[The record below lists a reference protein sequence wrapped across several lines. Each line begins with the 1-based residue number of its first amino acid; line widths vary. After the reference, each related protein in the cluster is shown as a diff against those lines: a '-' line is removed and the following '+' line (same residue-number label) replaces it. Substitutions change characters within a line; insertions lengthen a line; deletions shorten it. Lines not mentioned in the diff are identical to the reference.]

1 MEHFVYNHYSLKWS
15 FSSCIISDTVRLR
28 ELCWQYRC
36 MVKITKKKC
45 FFIIL
50 KDLIL
55 DIINSKSITSN
66 IILSLRIIGLSEKF
80 PLSFLCVVPWKL
92 ALLAVLFSFELFYLS
107 AAHTAP
113 CTSAIVINNVE
124 LIQFYD
130 EMKASESTTNYAVTL
145 HKSPCYRYMV
155 IFTISSPK
163 PPTASLYSQYL
174 ADISKISDFF
184 ILNSVSESS

>member
-1 MEHFVYNHYSLKWS
+1 MEHFVYNRYSLKWS

-28 ELCWQYRC
+28 KLCWQYRC

-55 DIINSKSITSN
+55 DIINSTSITSN
-66 IILSLRIIGLSEKF
+66 IILSLRITGLSEKF
-80 PLSFLCVVPWKL
+80 PLSFPCVVPWEL

-107 AAHTAP
+107 AAHTTP
-113 CTSAIVINNVE
+113 CSSAIVINNVE

-145 HKSPCYRYMV
+145 HKSPCYR
-155 IFTISSPK
+155 
-163 PPTASLYSQYL
+163 
-174 ADISKISDFF
+174 
-184 ILNSVSESS
+184 